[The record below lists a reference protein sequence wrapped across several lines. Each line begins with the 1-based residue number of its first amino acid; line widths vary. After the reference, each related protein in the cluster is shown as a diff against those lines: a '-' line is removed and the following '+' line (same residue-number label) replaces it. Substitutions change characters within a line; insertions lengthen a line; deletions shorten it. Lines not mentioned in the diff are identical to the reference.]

1 MRRTVN
7 FMFVRR
13 FALAVLLAATS
24 VACLCKPMPQ
34 PLVLN
39 DATATVDVWPVV
51 TILPDPDAKLT
62 IEDALAAAE
71 TFSVP
76 RTAYATLGLQQKV
89 VWLRAPVTVPASA
102 MTADGR
108 WILDIDYSLLDRID
122 VYLVNDGRVDQH
134 AVIGNAP
141 RGIQR
146 DPQSLIHSRSQTV
159 ALTLQRGVDYT
170 LILRVDTVGAKIL
183 PITLGSFSNFH
194 KRALSEQMLQG
205 MLTSLGL
212 GLLLFSLMQWLSVRE
227 NIYLKYALLTLGSV
241 LFSMHFF
248 GIGKLHVWLDN
259 IWIEKHMAGFAALIA
274 SSGAA
279 LFVED
284 VLREDMH
291 RRLRQAAKIL
301 AALLAGTALAYA
313 LDLVDVHV
321 VRFVTGT
328 IGLLPGLLG
337 IPGAIIRIRRGESVG
352 YYFLLA
358 WIGYFVAGTI
368 MVGVVKG
375 QVDVNF
381 WTLHAFQFGATFD
394 MLVFMR
400 IAALRSAALHIAALR
415 ANREHATLHSL
426 AHTDPLTKLLNR
438 RGLNT
443 TLIAALHNVTAEK
456 IVALYMLDLD
466 GFKRVND
473 QFGHDVGDELLEI
486 VASRLHATMRAGDG
500 IARLG
505 GDEFVVVAGGLHS
518 DAEARELGVKLLAA
532 INAPYALSAHSCRVS
547 VTIGY
552 ALAPIDGDRVESL
565 LRLADAAMYVGK
577 QSGKNCLQRSA
588 KAGTLASAR
597 G

>member
-1 MRRTVN
+1 MFRAFN
-7 FMFVRR
+7 FMSGCR
-13 FALAVLLAATS
+13 FALAVLLAAS
-24 VACLCKPMPQ
+24 SIACLSAPVPQ

-39 DATATVDVWPVV
+39 DATAMVDVWPVV

-62 IEDALAAAE
+62 IQDVLAAAE
-71 TFSVP
+71 KFTVP
-76 RTAYATLGLQQKV
+76 QSAYATLGLQQKV
-89 VWLRAPVTVPASA
+89 VWLRAPVKVAASA
-102 MTADGR
+102 LAEKQR

-122 VYLVNDGRVDQH
+122 VYVVNDGRVDQH
-134 AVIGNAP
+134 AVVGNAP
-141 RGIQR
+141 RGAEL
-146 DPQSLIHSRSQTV
+146 DSQSLIHSRSQTV
-159 ALTLQRGVDYT
+159 TLTLQSGVDYT

-183 PITLGSFSNFH
+183 PITLASFSSFH

-205 MLTSLGL
+205 MLTSLGI
-212 GLLLFSLMQWLSVRE
+212 GLLLYSLLQWLSVRE

-248 GIGKLHVWLDN
+248 GIGKLYVWLDN

-301 AALLAGTALAYA
+301 AAMLALTAFAYA
-313 LDLVDVHV
+313 LDLIGVHV

-328 IGLLPGLLG
+328 LGLLPGLLG
-337 IPGAIIRIRRGESVG
+337 IPGAIMRIKRGESVG

-358 WIGYFVAGTI
+358 WIGYFVAGTV

-375 QVDVNF
+375 NIDANF

-400 IAALRSAALHIAALR
+400 IAALRSAAVHLAAQR
-415 ANREHATLHSL
+415 ATREHATLHSL

-443 TLIAALHNVTAEK
+443 TLTAALHNVTPEK
-456 IVALYMLDLD
+456 ILALYMLDLD
-466 GFKRVND
+466 GFKLVND

-486 VASRLHATMRAGDG
+486 VAGRLHATMRAGDG

-518 DAEARELGVKLLAA
+518 DAEARELGLKLLAA
-532 INAPYALSAHSCRVS
+532 INAPYALSKHSCGVG

-552 ALAPIDGDRVESL
+552 ALAPFDGDQADTL
-565 LRLADAAMYVGK
+565 LRLADAAMYSGK
-577 QSGKNCLQRSA
+577 QSGRNCLQRS
-588 KAGTLASAR
+588 TRLIAR
-597 G
+597 